1 MFFFFYWRWCCTCIY
16 IYITL
21 SSIKGVIK
29 SNSLF
34 RVILFLLPGCVTS
47 RHDLVKGH
55 CDMSVGLVPVYFINT
70 WSHAVSITYG
80 TF

>member
-1 MFFFFYWRWCCTCIY
+1 MY
-16 IYITL
+16 IHLYHVVKYQGCNKIKQSLPCYI
-21 SSIKGVIK
+21 
-29 SNSLF
+29 
-34 RVILFLLPGCVTS
+34 FLLPGCVTS